1 MTTVAPM
8 RLLPLLLLVACV
20 FGAWRWWDGR
30 EAARADSADSGAAI
44 SENGFVSVRM
54 PDGASRHAVL
64 VLAPKNCP
72 SDQARR
78 SEALVAFLEDKG
90 VPVVRGSS
98 IAFSMDDPTPEQ
110 VAGANRAIEIFK
122 RGAPA
127 VFINGMA
134 MSDPTP
140 AQAAAEY
147 RRLRATGR

>member
-1 MTTVAPM
+1 M
-8 RLLPLLLLVACV
+8 RLVPTLLLVACL

-30 EAARADSADSGAAI
+30 PDSSSGFDAGASV
-44 SENGFVSVRM
+44 SENGFVSVQM

-64 VLAPKNCP
+64 VLAPQNCP

-78 SEALVAFLEDKG
+78 SEALVAFLQDKG
-90 VPVVRGSS
+90 VPVVRGHS
-98 IAFSMDDPTPEQ
+98 ISFAFDNPTPEQ
-110 VAGANRAIEIFK
+110 VAGASRAVEVFK

-147 RRLRATGR
+147 RRLRIAGL

>member
-1 MTTVAPM
+1 M
-8 RLLPLLLLVACV
+8 RLVPTLLLIACL
-20 FGAWRWWDGR
+20 FGAYRWWDGR
-30 EAARADSADSGAAI
+30 EAGGVDAGATV
-44 SENGFVSVRM
+44 SENGFVSVQM

-64 VLAPKNCP
+64 VLAPRNCP

-90 VPVVRGSS
+90 VPVVRGDS
-98 IAFSMDDPTPEQ
+98 ISFNFEDPTAEQ
-110 VAGANRAIEIFK
+110 VAGADRAVEVFK

-147 RRLRATGR
+147 RRFRAAGR

>member
-1 MTTVAPM
+1 M
-8 RLLPLLLLVACV
+8 RLVPTLLLVACL

-30 EAARADSADSGAAI
+30 ADSGAAFDAGTEV
-44 SENGFVSVRM
+44 SENGFVPVQM

-64 VLAPKNCP
+64 VLAPQNCP

-78 SEALVAFLEDKG
+78 SDALVAFLEDKG
-90 VPVVRGSS
+90 VPVVRGSAMS
-98 IAFSMDDPTPEQ
+98 FAFDDPTPEQ
-110 VAGANRAIEIFK
+110 VAGANRALEVFK

-147 RRLRATGR
+147 RRLRAARVGLQ